1 MRLKGLLLA
10 ILLSLSLLPLLSSLV
25 FHAQSEYQI
34 SGIPLDTLK
43 CTFYWPST
51 HSLILVGY
59 SKADLVIYDL
69 GTAQCINLGSGEVS
83 FVSQGENSLL
93 IGLSYV
99 VNGTSRTS
107 IAVIGSDFSLK
118 SEINVLGSPI
128 YAFDQGNYV
137 AVVLNRSGLIYL
149 TYYQGKSSTQTLS
162 IELTTGWSSSAGALS
177 FNSSTQSTDL
187 LLWYYQGRNL
197 YLQLY
202 QLVTFNGVV
211 IAPSLIASYGPFN
224 GGYISIIRQQGYN
237 VLLGINSDQGP
248 YALLL
253 GNITRILP
261 LSQYFS
267 YIKDVQFYD
276 GNIYAI
282 GTQPSSF
289 VIYSRNS
296 TFVLNLSF
304 QGTLLL
310 PAPYSSIWILGPSK
324 EAVISSNLTYLD
336 SNFTP
341 SLVLNYTDGV
351 GYLFS
356 NLTGEMYELNL
367 YTGKVIGSY
376 TVQGQLEGS
385 SWSDHGIY
393 VVTGSEKG
401 VEVYQFPYVSSFI
414 TTLTL
419 TGISGNWTLRL
430 GELWIRETSPEVTL
444 QLPLSEYQFEVI
456 SPPGYSNYSGTIL
469 PNQSTVSIGI
479 FPLSFRVLVI
489 SEGLPR
495 GVSWGADVGKFNY
508 TSNSSILNLSLP
520 LGNYSLRI
528 YPPLYY
534 NYTVKEI
541 FPFAKLNPSTL
552 EVLPSYTSYD
562 LNGIS
567 ENASVVLIVLFTEQ
581 QFPLV
586 IYSSGYNSTWTM
598 FLNGSA
604 INITSNPMVIRLYPG
619 VYDVSIPMSGLNV
632 SYPRLV
638 SIPQDSKLN
647 VTFKRELNLNGN
659 STERTGTNSSSPN
672 ISNTTSG
679 EVYADTLIGPM
690 TQEDLFLYKVISFV
704 IVVSISVLVA
714 IKVK

>member
-137 AVVLNRSGLIYL
+137 AVVHNRSGLIYL

-267 YIKDVQFYD
+267 YIKDVQFCD
-276 GNIYAI
+276 GNIYAL

-351 GYLFS
+351 
-356 NLTGEMYELNL
+356 
-367 YTGKVIGSY
+367 
-376 TVQGQLEGS
+376 
-385 SWSDHGIY
+385 
-393 VVTGSEKG
+393 
-401 VEVYQFPYVSSFI
+401 
-414 TTLTL
+414 
-419 TGISGNWTLRL
+419 
-430 GELWIRETSPEVTL
+430 
-444 QLPLSEYQFEVI
+444 
-456 SPPGYSNYSGTIL
+456 
-469 PNQSTVSIGI
+469 
-479 FPLSFRVLVI
+479 
-489 SEGLPR
+489 
-495 GVSWGADVGKFNY
+495 
-508 TSNSSILNLSLP
+508 
-520 LGNYSLRI
+520 
-528 YPPLYY
+528 
-534 NYTVKEI
+534 
-541 FPFAKLNPSTL
+541 
-552 EVLPSYTSYD
+552 
-562 LNGIS
+562 
-567 ENASVVLIVLFTEQ
+567 
-581 QFPLV
+581 
-586 IYSSGYNSTWTM
+586 
-598 FLNGSA
+598 
-604 INITSNPMVIRLYPG
+604 
-619 VYDVSIPMSGLNV
+619 
-632 SYPRLV
+632 
-638 SIPQDSKLN
+638 
-647 VTFKRELNLNGN
+647 
-659 STERTGTNSSSPN
+659 
-672 ISNTTSG
+672 
-679 EVYADTLIGPM
+679 
-690 TQEDLFLYKVISFV
+690 
-704 IVVSISVLVA
+704 
-714 IKVK
+714 